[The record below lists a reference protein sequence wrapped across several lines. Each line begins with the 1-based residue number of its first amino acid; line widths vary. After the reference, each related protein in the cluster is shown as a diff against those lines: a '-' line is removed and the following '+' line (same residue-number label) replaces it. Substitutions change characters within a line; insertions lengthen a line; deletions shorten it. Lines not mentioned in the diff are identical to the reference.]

1 MKKIICLLSVVII
14 SSCGVSKRASKLDIQ
29 EASSF
34 EQTIK
39 DSTNVT
45 INRNEFLNSI
55 IENLDLSKV
64 IITVYNPPDSVGKQ
78 TINSVVEV
86 NKNVKT
92 TTTYNKDINH
102 LEAISIGSFE
112 ETKSESEFDSHSTE
126 EVIKQR
132 LPTKVYLIIGFVLLL
147 GCLYFV
153 FKKMILK

>member
-64 IITVYNPPDSVGKQ
+64 I
-78 TINSVVEV
+78 
-86 NKNVKT
+86 
-92 TTTYNKDINH
+92 
-102 LEAISIGSFE
+102 
-112 ETKSESEFDSHSTE
+112 
-126 EVIKQR
+126 
-132 LPTKVYLIIGFVLLL
+132 
-147 GCLYFV
+147 
-153 FKKMILK
+153 